1 MRLGGRQEPA
11 VLAPQSIMYSPAALA
26 SAGSLL
32 EVKNFRPDF
41 RFIES
46 ESHFRILGIC
56 CTIRFVKPSSK
67 CIQQFQ
73 LVSNRKPGRD

>member
-1 MRLGGRQEPA
+1 MARDEAGETGRSPA
-11 VLAPQSIMYSPAALA
+11 VLAPQSIMYRSAALA

-46 ESHFRILGIC
+46 ESHFMIPWGSAAQSGL
-56 CTIRFVKPSSK
+56 
-67 CIQQFQ
+67 
-73 LVSNRKPGRD
+73 